1 MNFFNQLFSNQVL
14 IATFIAWFVTQSVKV
29 IKDIIKEKRFK
40 FKQFAL
46 PGGFP
51 SSHSAAVSALSVSIG
66 LSFGF
71 DSALFA
77 ISVIFALVVISDAQG
92 IRRAS
97 GKQAEVLNT
106 IMKDFYAHQG
116 LKIERLKELLGH
128 TPFEVFIGILF
139 GVAVA
144 ITLNMLK

>member
-92 IRRAS
+92 IRRTA
-97 GKQAEVLNT
+97 GKQAEILNR
-106 IMKDFYAHQG
+106 IIEDFYAHRG
-116 LKIERLKELLGH
+116 LKIEYLKELLGH

-139 GVAVA
+139 GIAVA
-144 ITLNMLK
+144 ITLNTI

>member
-1 MNFFNQLFSNQVL
+1 MEFLNELLSNQVL
-14 IATFIAWFVTQSVKV
+14 IATLIAWFVAQSVKV
-29 IKDIIKEKRFK
+29 IKDIIKERKFK
-40 FKQFAL
+40 FKRFAL

-51 SSHSAAVSALSVSIG
+51 SSHSAAVSALATSIG
-66 LSFGF
+66 LNFGF

-77 ISVIFALVVISDAQG
+77 ISLIFAGVVISDAQG

-97 GKQAEVLNT
+97 GKQAEILNR
-106 IMKDFYAHQG
+106 IIEDFYAHRG

-139 GVAVA
+139 GIVVA
-144 ITLNMLK
+144 IILNAI